1 MPSVT
6 DEIGDYPGL
15 TDEHRVCNCGGCGRL
30 LLSRRHKAERVP
42 PYDAAPG
49 DTLPPL
55 VYRRRAVVWRGVVRA
70 LGFCR
75 ECDVTAGGTLKASR
89 RAVPVAVPGGYAV

>member
-15 TDEHRVCNCGGCGRL
+15 TDDHRVCNCGGCGRL

-42 PYDAAPG
+42 PYDASPG

-75 ECDVTAGGTLKASR
+75 ECDVASGGTLKAAR